1 MLECWSFAAKERWLD
16 FSITPVLHRSSTP
29 LPKML
34 IFDQLKKNDPQL
46 RILAVAILT
55 GLFVLVAGLW
65 WVQIVSS
72 KQYQASLQTQ
82 SVRTVRIPAVRGKIV
97 DRNGAVLAENRPVY
111 NLVLH
116 LDEMRNDFEAAYKP
130 QRLRV
135 LTQLKRD
142 RETME
147 KTLGRSLSKE
157 ERKQFLLTTSRA
169 EVLKMATRYSVA
181 SNTVAQI
188 AARLHLGLSLN
199 ATNFEKHYRESLFV
213 PMPVCTNL
221 AAAQI
226 ALFSE
231 QSTSLP
237 AAEIEMQSTR
247 VYPQQTLAAH
257 VIGSV
262 RRDTVSVEGEDASVS
277 YRLPD
282 YYGELGVEW
291 GYDKELRGKAGIK
304 TVVVN
309 NVGYRQ
315 TENIWDEAQPGQNV
329 VLTIDLPVQKKVEAA
344 LHVFGPNTCG
354 AAVVLDVRTGDILAM
369 ASSPTINPNDPIQG
383 MTPAEMVRRNDPKL
397 RPVRNRAT
405 QENYAPGSIFKT
417 IVGLVALDAGVDP
430 NEKVYNS
437 GAFHLPHAKPIGDL
451 AKVGWYDF
459 RSALMESCNTWFITN
474 GLRAGIS
481 SIVNLAHQLHLG
493 EKCDLRT
500 RQETSGIF
508 PSLQRVSSR
517 WYDGDTA
524 NVCIGQGEI
533 SVTPLQMAVM
543 TAAIANGGTVLWPRL
558 VDRIEPLNLEFAG
571 ETNLF
576 PRGRVRDHLTVTR
589 KSLELTRDAMLAD
602 VETQGGT
609 GTKAA
614 VPGLRI
620 CGKTGT
626 AQVMD
631 QHNRVIADTTWFAS
645 FAPYENPRYAVLVMV
660 EIERNAGS
668 GGSICAPIANKI
680 YRALLEMEKPATTVA
695 RSN

>member
-1 MLECWSFAAKERWLD
+1 VLETRLGFFTTPPLQ
-16 FSITPVLHRSSTP
+16 FSLTPCR
-29 LPKML
+29 KML

-46 RILAVAILT
+46 RILAVVILV
-55 GLFVLVAGLW
+55 GLFVLVGGLW

-72 KQYQASLQTQ
+72 QEYQASLQTQ
-82 SVRTVRIPAVRGKIV
+82 SVRTVRIPAVRGKIL
-97 DRNGAVLAENRPVY
+97 DRNGVVLAENRPVY

-116 LDEMRNDFEAAYKP
+116 LDEMRSDFESAYKP
-130 QRLRV
+130 ERLRV
-135 LTQLKRD
+135 LAQLKKD
-142 RETME
+142 REAQE
-147 KTLGRSLSKE
+147 QSLRRSLSKE
-157 ERKQFLLTTSRA
+157 ERRQFLFTTAKA
-169 EVLKMATRYSVA
+169 EALKMATRYAVA
-181 SNTVAQI
+181 SNMVAQI
-188 AARLHLGLSLN
+188 GERLHLGLSLN
-199 ATNFEKHYRESLFV
+199 STNFEKHYRESLFA

-221 AAAQI
+221 APAQI

-231 QSTSLP
+231 QSASLP

-315 TENIWDEAQPGQNV
+315 TENIWEEAQAGQNI
-329 VLTIDLPVQKKVEAA
+329 VLTIDIQLQKKVESA
-344 LHVFGPNTCG
+344 LHVYGPTTRG
-354 AAVVLDVRTGDILAM
+354 AAVVLDARTGDVLAM

-383 MTPAEMVRRNDPKL
+383 MTAAEMTRRNDLKL

-417 IVGLVALDAGVDP
+417 VVGLVALDAGVDP

-437 GAFHLPHAKPIGDL
+437 GAFRLPHARPIGDL
-451 AKVGWYDF
+451 AKPGYYDF
-459 RSALMESCNTWFITN
+459 RLALMHSCNTWFITY
-474 GLRAGIS
+474 GLRVGIAN
-481 SIVNLAHQLHLG
+481 IVNLAHELHLG

-500 RQETSGIF
+500 RQETSGSF

-533 SVTPLQMAVM
+533 EVTPLQMALM
-543 TAAIANGGTVLWPRL
+543 TAAIANGGTVMWPRL
-558 VDRIEPLNLEFAG
+558 VDRIEPLSLDFGG

-576 PRGRVRDHLTVTR
+576 PRGRVRDHLTVKR
-589 KSLELTRDAMLAD
+589 KSLELTHEAMLAD
-602 VETQGGT
+602 VQSDGGT

-614 VPGLRI
+614 VPGLNI

-631 QHNRVIADTTWFAS
+631 PHNHVIADTTWFAS
-645 FAPYENPRYAVLVMV
+645 FAPYENPKYVVLAMIEV
-660 EIERNAGS
+660 EPNAGT

-680 YRALLEMEKPATTVA
+680 YRALLEMEKPSPAVVKLT
-695 RSN
+695 N

>member
-1 MLECWSFAAKERWLD
+1 
-16 FSITPVLHRSSTP
+16 
-29 LPKML
+29 ML

-46 RILAVAILT
+46 RILAVVILI
-55 GLFVLVAGLW
+55 GFLVLTAGLW
-65 WVQIVSS
+65 WVQIVSA
-72 KQYQASLQTQ
+72 KEYQASLQTQ
-82 SVRTVRIPAVRGKIV
+82 SVRTVRIPAVRGKIL

-116 LDEMRNDFEAAYKP
+116 LDEMRGDFEAAYKP
-130 QRLRV
+130 ERQRMLA
-135 LTQLKRD
+135 QLKRE
-142 RETME
+142 REAME
-147 KTLGRSLSKE
+147 QNLHRSLSKE
-157 ERKQFLLTTSRA
+157 ERKQFMLTTARA
-169 EVLKMATRYSVA
+169 DALKMATRYAVA
-181 SNTVAQI
+181 SNVVAQI
-188 AARLHLGLSLN
+188 GDRLHLGLSLI
-199 ATNFEKHYRESLFV
+199 ATNFERHYRESLFA

-221 AAAQI
+221 APAQI

-231 QSTSLP
+231 QSASLP

-315 TENIWDEAQPGQNV
+315 TENIWEEARAGQNV
-329 VLTIDLPVQKKVEAA
+329 VLTIDTQVQKKLESA
-344 LHVFGPNTCG
+344 LHVYGPNTRG
-354 AAVVLDVRTGDILAM
+354 AAVVLDARTGDILAM
-369 ASSPTINPNDPIQG
+369 ASSPTINPNDPIAG

-405 QENYAPGSIFKT
+405 QENYAPGSIFKPV
-417 IVGLVALDAGVDP
+417 VGLGALDAGVDP

-451 AKVGWYDF
+451 AKPGWYDF
-459 RSALMESCNTWFITN
+459 RLALIHSCNTWFITN

-508 PSLQRVSSR
+508 PSLQRVSSH

-533 SVTPLQMAVM
+533 AVTPLQMAVM

-558 VDRIEPLNLEFAG
+558 VDRIEPLNPEFGG
-571 ETNLF
+571 ETNVF
-576 PRGRVRDHLTVTR
+576 PRARVRDHLTVSR

-602 VETQGGT
+602 VESDGGT

-614 VPGLRI
+614 VPGLHI

-631 QHNRVIADTTWFAS
+631 AHNRVIADTTWFAS
-645 FAPYENPRYAVLVMV
+645 FAPYENPKYVVLVMV
-660 EIERNAGS
+660 EIEQNAGS
-668 GGSICAPIANKI
+668 GGSICAPIANRI
-680 YRALLEMEKPATTVA
+680 YRALLEMEKPGAAIAST
-695 RSN
+695 N